1 MKKSERGSAEKEK
14 RSIWFFLF
22 VLLAIFIVTTGA
34 SYLYLRDKFAVE
46 STFIE
51 EIEARRDQVQ
61 GENGKQ
67 VSRRLYGSGSD
78 EPQGDKGMASRREA
92 LLVAAE
98 DIIRKYVEPYNAR
111 LLDLYMDREGV
122 MYVDFGDEIRRG
134 LSLDAGQELKLIAGL
149 YRKIQMTIP
158 EFRALKILID
168 GREAESLAGHV
179 DIRRPIGGDIAAY
192 I

>member
-1 MKKSERGSAEKEK
+1 MKKSERSNRTTKTRNVWG
-14 RSIWFFLF
+14 FLF
-22 VLLAIFIVTTGA
+22 VLLVIFAVTAGA
-34 SYLYLRDKFAVE
+34 SYFYLRERFAVE
-46 STFIE
+46 SSFIDD
-51 EIEARRDQVQ
+51 IEARRDQSRRDS
-61 GENGKQ
+61 GEKTSG
-67 VSRRLYGSGSD
+67 RLYGNGGD
-78 EPQGDKGMASRREA
+78 EPEGDAGMVSRREA

-98 DIIRKYVEPYNAR
+98 DIIRKYLEPYNAR

-149 YRKIQMTIP
+149 YRNIQSTIP

-168 GREAESLAGHV
+168 GQEAESLAGHV
-179 DIRRPIGGDIAAY
+179 DIRRPIGEDIAAY